1 MLGFMWM
8 VGTRAYLM
16 VQAKPWNINPAS
28 AGDEANSC
36 SMSLAAI
43 SSVAASFLLM
53 ISIVNRAVAN
63 GGGHAG
69 ESYGGSILSLFAHYL
84 TLLVEQATGIAI
96 SPAGPLEILSL
107 ISGALALVFAGKAVF
122 VDP

>member
-1 MLGFMWM
+1 
-8 VGTRAYLM
+8 M

-28 AGDEANSC
+28 AGNEVNSC

-69 ESYGGSILSLFAHYL
+69 ESYGGSIVSLFLHYL
-84 TLLVEQATGIAI
+84 TLLFKQATGVAI
-96 SPAGPLEILSL
+96 SPSGPLEILSL
-107 ISGALALVFAGKAVF
+107 VFGALAIGFAGKAVF
-122 VDP
+122 VEP